1 MVSNSFKKNFIWNV
15 IGTTL
20 NSFNSMFFMIAI
32 TRINGE
38 DEAGIYTLLFAVACL
53 LYNIGIYYGRTFQ
66 VTDQSKEVSDTEYVI
81 HRSITCGIMLVV
93 GVVYCL
99 FKGLNFYR
107 FALTM
112 ALTLMKCLE
121 AWSDILYGIEQKND
135 ELYKSGISYS
145 IKAIGSLVGIIVVD
159 AITHNLV
166 LSFLIVDV
174 FCAIITIAY
183 DIPSTKKYL
192 KKKYDMHNVMMLFK
206 TGFFAF
212 AFFFLS
218 VFYSNATK
226 YALDG
231 RVTSAEQAKYS
242 IILMPATLI
251 SLCAV
256 YLLQPY
262 INQLSTMYS
271 KNDKQSFRATSKKIA
286 VGIIGIGVLAIIV
299 ACTFAIPVLNL
310 IYAVDLNAY
319 KTPLLII
326 VIGAIFSALNSIL
339 STALTVFRNMKV
351 QFYIYLAVSISIYFI
366 TCLFVDDFGILGA
379 SISYLIGILL
389 QVGMYY
395 IAYRKELSKWKGLA
409 E

>member
-1 MVSNSFKKNFIWNV
+1 MEKTLFRKNFIWNV

-38 DEAGIYTLLFAVACL
+38 SDAGVYTLLFSVACL

-66 VTDQSKEVSDTEYVI
+66 VTDKSDEISDTEYVV
-81 HRSITCGIMLVV
+81 HRTITCMLMMIVTV
-93 GVVYCL
+93 GYC
-99 FKGLNFYR
+99 FIKQFDFYR
-107 FALTM
+107 AALIM
-112 ALTLMKCLE
+112 ALSFMKCLE

-135 ELYKSGISYS
+135 ELYKSGISYT
-145 IKAIGSLVGIIVVD
+145 IKAIGSLIAVICID

-166 LSFLIVDV
+166 WAFLIVDII
-174 FCAIITIAY
+174 CMIITIVY

-192 KKKYDMHNVMMLFK
+192 EKKFDSHKVLSLFK

-231 RVTSAEQAKYS
+231 RVSTAEQAKYS

-251 SLCAV
+251 ALGAV
-256 YLLQPY
+256 YLLQPF
-262 INQLSTMYS
+262 INQLSTLYAENDIAKFRKIS
-271 KNDKQSFRATSKKIA
+271 KRISLG
-286 VGIIGIGVLAIIV
+286 VLGIGVLAVIV
-299 ACTFAIPVLNL
+299 ACTFGIPVLNIIYGINLNDYL
-310 IYAVDLNAY
+310 I
-319 KTPLLII
+319 PLLII
-326 VIGAIFSALNSIL
+326 IVAATLSAINTIL
-339 STALTVFRNMKV
+339 STALTVFRNLKV
-351 QFYIYLAVSISIYFI
+351 QFYIYLIASVSIYFI
-366 TCLFVDDFGILGA
+366 TCLFADRYGVLGA
-379 SISYLIGILL
+379 SIAYFIGIAM
-389 QVGMYY
+389 QIVMYFY
-395 IAYRKELSKWKGLA
+395 AYQREIKKWKGSL